1 MEHDLIRHLGYANL
15 DSRLKRISDK
25 MTHSLRAMYKKL
37 DMDVEPSW
45 YLVLFILDSVPNS
58 SVMDISQRLKFT
70 HQSIHV
76 MTDKMVAKG
85 YLIKTKDEHDK
96 RKTVFNLTQK
106 AKQNLPYFTEIW
118 EAGKVATYELLREDT
133 SIMQH
138 LETLESNLEQKSF
151 GARIIEK
158 LNP

>member
-45 YLVLFILDSVPNS
+45 YLVLFILDGAPNS

>member
-25 MTHSLRAMYKKL
+25 MTHSLRAMYKNL

-45 YLVLFILDSVPNS
+45 YLVLFILDSAPNS
-58 SVMDISQRLKFT
+58 SVMDIAQQLKFT

-76 MTDKMVAKG
+76 MTDKMIVNG
-85 YLIKTKDEHDK
+85 YITKTKDERDK
-96 RKTVFNLTQK
+96 RKTVFNLTKK

-118 EAGKVATYELLREDT
+118 EAGKAATFELLSEDT
-133 SIMQH
+133 SIMHH
-138 LETLESNLEQKSF
+138 LETLESNLEQQSF
-151 GARIIEK
+151 GERIIEK
-158 LNP
+158 LSQ

>member
-15 DSRLKRISDK
+15 DSRLKRISDR

-45 YLVLFILDSVPNS
+45 YLVLFILDSTPNS
-58 SVMDISQRLKFT
+58 SVMDIAQQLKFT

-76 MTDKMVAKG
+76 MTDKMIANG
-85 YLIKTKDEHDK
+85 YLIKTKDERDK
-96 RKTVFNLTQK
+96 RKTVFDLTTK

-118 EAGKVATYELLREDT
+118 QAGKTATYELLSEDT
-133 SIMQH
+133 SIMHH
-138 LETLESNLEQKSF
+138 LEILESNLEEKSF
-151 GARIIEK
+151 GERIIEK

>member
-118 EAGKVATYELLREDT
+118 EAGKVATYELLSEDT